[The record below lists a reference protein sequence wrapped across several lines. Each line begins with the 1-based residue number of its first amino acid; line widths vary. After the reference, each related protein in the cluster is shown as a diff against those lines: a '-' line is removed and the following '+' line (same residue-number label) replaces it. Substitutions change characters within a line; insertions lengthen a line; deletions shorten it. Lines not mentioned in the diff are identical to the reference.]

1 MTSLLKVMRIA
12 QNGEKNNLSVVKTRG
27 RSSEPRWRKNNQ
39 LVLVSEK
46 NGAHSVLDKNAVDLL
61 WRCRRN
67 WKLVVNSILLFHCVN
82 ARCFIDKSVI
92 PLAPSN
98 FAIDIV

>member
-1 MTSLLKVMRIA
+1 M
-12 QNGEKNNLSVVKTRG
+12 
-27 RSSEPRWRKNNQ
+27 P
-39 LVLVSEK
+39 VSEK

-61 WRCRRN
+61 WSCRRC

-92 PLAPSN
+92 PLAPST
-98 FAIDIV
+98 FAIDIVYTEFIKPGASIDSRHFRTGQKKYFKYSFVLC